1 MGWPEVKKPSG
12 GHRVPLERRKVLMKA
27 TKPTRRAGSRNG
39 TAVRLE
45 VYQPDAIDVCV
56 AGSFNDWQP
65 QATHLVPLGN
75 GKWSKELTLPC
86 GRYEY
91 RFIVDGA
98 WITDPN
104 AKELAPNPFGSEN
117 SVLTVEARG

>member
-1 MGWPEVKKPSG
+1 
-12 GHRVPLERRKVLMKA
+12 MKA

-45 VYQPDAIDVCV
+45 IYQPEAIDVCV

-91 RFIVDGA
+91 RFVVDGA

-104 AKELAPNPFGSEN
+104 AKELVPNPFGSEN
-117 SVLTVEARG
+117 SVLTVEPRG

>member
-1 MGWPEVKKPSG
+1 MARSKKRPG
-12 GHRVPLERRKVLMKA
+12 GNRVSLEKRKVLMKA
-27 TKPTRRAGSRNG
+27 TKPTPRTGSRNG

-45 VYQPDAIDVCV
+45 VYQPDALDVCV

-91 RFIVDGA
+91 RFVVDGA

-104 AKELAPNPFGSEN
+104 AKEVAPNPFGSEN
-117 SVLTVEARG
+117 SVLTVEPRG

>member
-1 MGWPEVKKPSG
+1 
-12 GHRVPLERRKVLMKA
+12 MKA

-75 GKWSKELTLPC
+75 GKWSKELTLPS

>member
-1 MGWPEVKKPSG
+1 
-12 GHRVPLERRKVLMKA
+12 MKA
-27 TKPTRRAGSRNG
+27 TKPARRTGGRNG

-45 VYQPDAIDVCV
+45 VYQPHAIDVCV

-65 QATHLVPLGN
+65 QATPLVPLGN
-75 GKWSKELTLPC
+75 GKWAKELTLPY

-104 AKELAPNPFGSEN
+104 AKELTPNPFGSEN
-117 SVLTVEARG
+117 SVLTVEMRG

>member
-1 MGWPEVKKPSG
+1 
-12 GHRVPLERRKVLMKA
+12 MKA
-27 TKPTRRAGSRNG
+27 TKPARRAGSRNG

-45 VYQPDAIDVCV
+45 VYQPDAVDVCV

-91 RFIVDGA
+91 RFVVDGA

-117 SVLTVEARG
+117 SVLTVEPRG

>member
-1 MGWPEVKKPSG
+1 
-12 GHRVPLERRKVLMKA
+12 MKT
-27 TKPTRRAGSRNG
+27 TKTAQRPGRNG
-39 TAVRLE
+39 SAVLLE

-65 QATHLVPLGN
+65 QATPLVPLGN
-75 GKWSKELTLPC
+75 GKWAKELTLPR

-98 WITDPN
+98 WVTDPN
-104 AKELAPNPFGSEN
+104 AKEIAPNPFGSEN
-117 SVLTVEARG
+117 AVIKVEARA